1 MVIERASV
9 TANEL
14 IAEGIFQ
21 MSISA
26 PKIAGENPSPGQFIN
41 ISVSNSCLHPLR
53 RPMSIAGRGGEAL
66 NIIYKI
72 FGEGTRL
79 LSEFPVGSHIDI
91 LGPLG
96 NAFELTEGMMPVLV
110 GGGVGLAPILW
121 FDETLRSNGID
132 HITIIGARHAGEH
145 FLDHRPKEGFILTT
159 DDGTVGERG
168 TVLPTVERICLG
180 MENPKLFACGPE
192 AMLKAV
198 KQFASEETVACELS
212 VESYMGCATGICQGC
227 VIEHENGSISEH
239 SYHERFSLVC
249 LEGPV
254 YDAKDIRFP

>member
-21 MSISA
+21 MNVSA

-41 ISVSNSCLHPLR
+41 ISVIDSWFHPLR
-53 RPMSIAGRGGEAL
+53 RPMSIAGREGESL
-66 NIIYKI
+66 KIIYKI
-72 FGEGTRL
+72 FGAGTRL
-79 LSEFPVGSHIDI
+79 LSEFPVGSFIDL

-96 NAFELTEGMMPVLV
+96 NTFELTEGATPVLV

-132 HITIIGARHAGEH
+132 HTTIIGARHSGEH
-145 FLDHRPKEGFILTT
+145 FLEHCPKEGFILTT
-159 DDGTVGERG
+159 DDGTVGIKG
-168 TVLPTVERICLG
+168 TVLPTIESICLE

-192 AMLKAV
+192 PMLKAV
-198 KQFASEETVACELS
+198 KQFAEKETVLCELS

-227 VIEHENGSISEH
+227 AIEHKSSSISEH

-249 LEGPV
+249 LDGPI
-254 YDAKDIRFP
+254 YNAKDIRFP